1 MIQLSYMAW
10 MDADRQYQ
18 EWLEERE
25 KRREEEEK
33 NKEKKDKDN
42 VDK

>member
-10 MDADRQYQ
+10 MDAERQYN

-25 KRREEEEK
+25 KEREEKEEK
-33 NKEKKDKDN
+33 DN
-42 VDK
+42 DN